1 MAALITSD
9 FEIPAE
15 VSTGIFE
22 KAQKGSTLAQLSGA
36 RPQKF
41 GKQQVWTLS
50 IR

>member
-22 KAQKGSTLAQLSGA
+22 KAQKGCGL
-36 RPQKF
+36 
-41 GKQQVWTLS
+41 
-50 IR
+50 